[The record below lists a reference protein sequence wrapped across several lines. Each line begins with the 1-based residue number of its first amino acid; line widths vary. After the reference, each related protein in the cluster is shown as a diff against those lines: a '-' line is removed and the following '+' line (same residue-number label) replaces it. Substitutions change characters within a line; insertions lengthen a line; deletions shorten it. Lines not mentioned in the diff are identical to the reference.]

1 MKERLRD
8 LEYRCSIIFFEVLF
22 LVCAE
27 LDFELYQ
34 LAWGDISHLIQ
45 EWIHGGGF
53 FEHWASRDKHSS
65 EGFGIS
71 RALKSGQEGNNGSF
85 GWILQIS
92 NTNQMLRSI
101 SWQLAIANIL

>member
-1 MKERLRD
+1 MNSDNEGEVARFG
-8 LEYRCSIIFFEVLF
+8 IQMFHHFFFEVLF

-101 SWQLAIANIL
+101 S

>member
-1 MKERLRD
+1 MNSDNEGEVARFGIQMFHHFFLKC
-8 LEYRCSIIFFEVLF
+8 CSSSVLNWT
-22 LVCAE
+22 LSCTN
-27 LDFELYQ
+27 
-34 LAWGDISHLIQ
+34 WPGGDISHLIQ

-53 FEHWASRDKHSS
+53 LEHWASRDKHSS

-101 SWQLAIANIL
+101 S